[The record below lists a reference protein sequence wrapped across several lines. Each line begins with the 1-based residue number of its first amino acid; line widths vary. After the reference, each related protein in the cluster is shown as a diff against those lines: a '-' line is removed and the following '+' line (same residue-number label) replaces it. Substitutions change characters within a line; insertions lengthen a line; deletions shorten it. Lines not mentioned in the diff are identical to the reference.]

1 METLELFGKRLKE
14 IRKSRHLTQEKLAEI
29 INVDTKQVCRIENGF
44 CFTTFETLQKI
55 STALNI
61 SIYELFNFEHKKA
74 KSILVTEINKMLNEM
89 SENNIELVY
98 KIVTAINRSTPA

>member
-29 INVDTKQVCRIENGF
+29 ISIDTKQICRIENGS

-61 SIYELFNFEHKKA
+61 SLYELFNYEHKKS
-74 KSILVTEINKMLNEM
+74 KNVLVKEINDTLDKM
-89 SENNIELVY
+89 SENNIELVH
-98 KIVTAINRSTPA
+98 KIVNAISQNNY